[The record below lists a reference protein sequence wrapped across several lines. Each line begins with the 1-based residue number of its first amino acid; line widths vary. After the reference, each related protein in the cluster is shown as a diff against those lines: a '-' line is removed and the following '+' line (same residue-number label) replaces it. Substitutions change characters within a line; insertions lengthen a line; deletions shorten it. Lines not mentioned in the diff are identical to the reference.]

1 MQMSE
6 LEAANA
12 ELEDANTQMEAVIM
26 RRDELEAQSSSQI
39 ASLTSELRQSQA
51 SLLKPRKHCGCGGTW
66 RRALARRKECDFA
79 GGDC

>member
-26 RRDELEAQSSSQI
+26 RRDELEAQFSSQI

-51 SLLKPRKHCGCGGTW
+51 SFLNSHKPVCIW
-66 RRALARRKECDFA
+66 RYLEKGPCREE
-79 GGDC
+79 GP

>member
-1 MQMSE
+1 MRHVLGRKQPDTDRCLSRLGMQMSE

-39 ASLTSELRQSQA
+39 ASLTSELQQSQA
-51 SLLKPRKHCGCGGTW
+51 SFSNSRKRCGC
-66 RRALARRKECDFA
+66 
-79 GGDC
+79 